1 MAPRS
6 ARAATADTVFDRRQ
20 TADARI
26 GTAGQP
32 QSLGRRRAG
41 DDQHSTSRR
50 ATVVR
55 SSSDE
60 ESAPRKR
67 RATRDGR
74 EPLVVYMLPDAIK
87 ALKIAAVEQDTTAS
101 AIVTEAVTVWLRNA
115 ARRAAR

>member
-6 ARAATADTVFDRRQ
+6 PRAANADTAFDRRQ
-20 TADARI
+20 TSDARVAT
-26 GTAGQP
+26 GRQP

-41 DDQHSTSRR
+41 DDEHGRSRR
-50 ATVVR
+50 ATVLR
-55 SSSDE
+55 SSSEE

-101 AIVTEAVTVWLRNA
+101 AIVTEAVTIWLRNA
-115 ARRAAR
+115 ARRIAR

>member
-6 ARAATADTVFDRRQ
+6 ARAANADTVFDRRQ
-20 TADARI
+20 IADARVAA
-26 GTAGQP
+26 GGQP
-32 QSLGRRRAG
+32 QSLGHRRAS

-50 ATVVR
+50 APVVR
-55 SSSDE
+55 SASEE

-74 EPLVVYMLPDAIK
+74 EPLVIYMLPDAIK

-101 AIVTEAVTVWLRNA
+101 AIVTEAVTMWLKNA
-115 ARRAAR
+115 ARRVAR

>member
-6 ARAATADTVFDRRQ
+6 PRAANADTVFDRRRVS
-20 TADARI
+20 DAR
-26 GTAGQP
+26 GATTGQP

-41 DDQHSTSRR
+41 DDQHGTSRR
-50 ATVVR
+50 ATVER
-55 SSSDE
+55 SSSGE
-60 ESAPRKR
+60 EPAPRKR

-101 AIVTEAVTVWLRNA
+101 AIVTEAVTMWLNNT